1 MRRLTV
7 IVVAM
12 LLGTVVA
19 ACDAFD
25 SSECMPYEQFRLN
38 GVLYFGPSEPIGSD
52 QLGDEVGEITTPLP
66 SGAVRCEP
74 FTLEDGQ
81 GTPTPGS
88 KVHAVNGMDPAVA
101 LAVVDSATGE
111 PRLYRMR
118 PTAP

>member
-1 MRRLTV
+1 MRRLV
-7 IVVAM
+7 VLVVAM
-12 LLGTVVA
+12 LLGGVVT
-19 ACDAFD
+19 ACDLPR
-25 SSECMPYEQFRLN
+25 SQECMHYEQFRLN
-38 GVLYFGPSEPIGSD
+38 GVIYYGPSEPIGRD
-52 QLGDEVGEITTPLP
+52 QLGEEVGEITKPFP
-66 SGAVRCEP
+66 DSAADCEP

-81 GTPTPGS
+81 GSPPLGS